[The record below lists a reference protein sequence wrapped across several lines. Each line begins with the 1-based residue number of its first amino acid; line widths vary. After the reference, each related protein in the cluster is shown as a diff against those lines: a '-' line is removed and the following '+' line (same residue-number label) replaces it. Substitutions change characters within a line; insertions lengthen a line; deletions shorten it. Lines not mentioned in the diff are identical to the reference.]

1 VQRFWT
7 SAPSRRSHLWRGVVG
22 SVCAGVL
29 LLPGSAATAQGGT
42 VTGTKTVSD
51 TDISCN
57 GSTNVTVTLEG
68 QTGISGQP
76 ADIMLV
82 LDRSG
87 SMQGA
92 PIANLKSGAL
102 SFVDIIDEGTDNALN
117 GLIANGSRI
126 GVVSFADSAT
136 VNQPLT
142 GDAGAV
148 KSAINGLG
156 ASGATNHS
164 AAFQVAQ
171 AQLAASQPANQKI
184 LIIFTDGVTTVGGD
198 ASDDAAAARAAG
210 TEVYAIGLGSVNV
223 GELNDWAT
231 DPDSQHVFIAPSAGQ
246 LEAIFQAIGAAIVVP
261 AATNITVVDT
271 VNSHFAVSNATVTAG
286 TIGQAGN
293 VLTWTIPQLNTE
305 TVTLSFTA
313 THSAAEA
320 GGAEQV
326 NAAITYTDAE
336 GHAVSFP
343 SPTVNVR
350 GCAATIEVTPPT
362 ADNELGTPGQTH
374 TVNGAIADDFGDP
387 VDGVT
392 VDFSVLSGPN
402 AGASGSGTTVAGTTP
417 FTYTAAQGLAGLG
430 TDTVQGCFTN
440 GAGVAVCDTAVKNWI
455 DTTPPVVAC
464 PATTNPSGS
473 NVPQA
478 GNNPASGQ
486 NPDGFYEVTSSDAV
500 DPNPTITVHDT
511 ASSATFGPFASGT
524 KLKLTQA
531 PGSQPSQRPG
541 PGGIDWHI
549 TTSGDAAIT
558 ATDASGNTSAS
569 VLCQVAPPP
578 K

>member
-1 VQRFWT
+1 MQRFWKY
-7 SAPSRRSHLWRGVVG
+7 APSRQSLLWRGVVG
-22 SVCAGVL
+22 AACAGAFL
-29 LLPGSAATAQGGT
+29 LAGSGAMAQGGT

-51 TDISCN
+51 TDIPCN
-57 GSTNVTVTLEG
+57 GSTNVTVTLQG

-87 SMQGA
+87 SMQNA
-92 PIANLKSGAL
+92 MANLKSGA
-102 SFVDIIDEGTDNALN
+102 SAFVDIIDEGTDSALN

-126 GVVSFADSAT
+126 GVVSFASSAT

-142 GDAGAV
+142 NDAGAV
-148 KSAINGLG
+148 KSAINGLV
-156 ASGATNHS
+156 ASGDTNHS

-210 TEVYAIGLGSVNV
+210 TEVYAIGLGSVNG
-223 GELNDWAT
+223 GELHDWAT
-231 DPDSQHVFIAPSAGQ
+231 DPDDQHVFIAPSAGQ
-246 LEAIFQAIGAAIVVP
+246 LQAIFQTIGAAIVVP

-271 VNSHFAVSNATVTAG
+271 VNSHFAVSNAAVTTG
-286 TIGQAGN
+286 TLGQAGN
-293 VLTWTIPQLNTE
+293 VLTWTIPELNTE
-305 TVTLSFTA
+305 TVSMSFTA
-313 THSAAEA
+313 THSAAQP
-320 GGAEQV
+320 GGPEQV

-336 GHAVSFP
+336 GHIVSFP

-350 GCAATIEVTPPT
+350 GCAATIDVTPPT

-387 VDGVT
+387 VNGVT
-392 VDFSVLSGPN
+392 VDYSILNGPN
-402 AGASGSGTTVAGTTP
+402 AGASGSGTTVGGTTP
-417 FTYTAAQGLAGLG
+417 FTYPAAQGLAGLG
-430 TDTVQGCFTN
+430 TDTIQGCFTN
-440 GAGVAVCDTAVKNWI
+440 GAGVVVCDTAVKNWI

-464 PATTNPSGS
+464 PPTTNPSGN
-473 NVPQA
+473 NVPKA

-486 NPDGFYEVTSSDAV
+486 NPDGFYEVRSSDAV
-500 DPNPTITVHDT
+500 DPNPTITVRDT
-511 ASSATFGPFASGT
+511 GSAATFGPFPSGT

-531 PGSQPSQRPG
+531 PGAQPNQKPG
-541 PGGIDWHI
+541 PGVIDWHI
-549 TTSGDAAIT
+549 TTNGDAAIT
-558 ATDASGNTSAS
+558 ATDASGNTSAP